1 MKARNPFRNVGPGAV
16 VAAAFIGPG
25 TVTTATL
32 TGAEHGVSLLWALLF
47 SVLATLILQE
57 MAARLGLVTGSG
69 LGDAI
74 RHRFV
79 GPLSRLMAVGLVL
92 AAVGVGNA
100 AFEAGNL
107 VGGAL
112 GAGALFGATTR
123 AAVIGLAVVALGLL
137 WGGRYRLVERV
148 LVGLVA
154 VMAVAFL
161 STAVILSPG
170 PASLLKGLFVPRL
183 PGGRDL
189 FLVMGLIGTTVV
201 PYNLFL
207 HATAVGERWSGP
219 EGLPAARRDAAF
231 SILLGGVVSMAIVVT
246 AAGATGGAQIS
257 TAADMAVQLEPLLGG
272 WARVF
277 FAAGLLAAGLSSA
290 VTAPLAAAYAVT
302 GTLGWDPS
310 IRGVPARAVWLVVL
324 GIGAIFAAAG
334 FRPVSLILFAQVAN
348 GLMLPAVALFLLI
361 VVNDRTRMGRWV
373 NGRWMNVAGFAVV
386 LVALGLAVRTLLR
399 VLGAA

>member
-1 MKARNPFRNVGPGAV
+1 MKLRNPLRDVGPGAV

-32 TGAEHGVSLLWALLF
+32 TGAEYGVSLLWALLF
-47 SVLATLILQE
+47 SVLATLVLQE
-57 MAARLGLVTGSG
+57 MAARLGLATGSG

-74 RHRFV
+74 RRRFA
-79 GPLSRLMAVGLVL
+79 GPLSRVAAVGLVL

-112 GAGALFGATTR
+112 GAEALFGSSTR
-123 AAVIGLAVVALGLL
+123 LSVLGLSVLAFGLL
-137 WGGRYRLVERV
+137 WSGRYRFVEKV
-148 LVGLVA
+148 LVTLVA

-161 STAVILSPG
+161 STAFILA
-170 PASLLKGLFVPRL
+170 PAPAALLSGLFVPSL

-189 FLVMGLIGTTVV
+189 LLVLGLIGTTVV

-219 EGLPAARRDAAF
+219 EALPAARRDATI
-231 SILLGGVVSMAIVVT
+231 SILVGGLVSMAIVVT
-246 AAGATGGAQIS
+246 AAGATRGAEIA
-257 TAADMAVQLEPLLGG
+257 TAADMAKQLEPLLGG
-272 WARVF
+272 WARSL

-302 GTLGWDPS
+302 GAVGWDS
-310 IRGVPARAVWLVVL
+310 SMRGRPARTVWLIVL

-334 FRPVSLILFAQVAN
+334 FQPVSLILFAQVAN
-348 GLMLPAVALFLLI
+348 GLLLPAVALFLLI
-361 VVNDRTRMGRWV
+361 VVNDRKRMGRWA
-373 NGRWMNVAGFAVV
+373 NGRRMNFAAGAVV
-386 LVALGLAVRTLLR
+386 LVTIGLAVRTLLR
-399 VLGAA
+399 VIGAG